1 MSPAMPI
8 FLLFNALGSLFGAGG
23 GSYISRLLGLNEI
36 EKIKKVSAF
45 SYYGSIAAGVVM
57 LAILMVF
64 MDPIL
69 KISGATENTYELA
82 RQYLIIVAAGG
93 FAMVIQTSFAQ
104 VVRAEGATKE
114 AMTGIILG
122 SVVNIILDPVM
133 ILAMNMGVEGA
144 AWATVI
150 GNVSAMVYYTVW
162 CANKKSILSVSLS
175 HLKWDRETVKEVFSI
190 GVPQALMNIL
200 MSVSTVML
208 NFFASRCPEGDEII
222 AGFGVANRINT
233 VVVMLLIGLGQG
245 IQPLVGYSF
254 SSGNYQRVNS
264 VIRWSVIFGVS
275 LGTVLMLCFLY
286 FPETIVRAFIDNEA
300 VVGYGVGLLKAL
312 ACVAPIF
319 GIQFIFLNIFQ
330 AMGKVFPSS
339 VISVSRQGVFFIA
352 TLLIGFRLAGVTGLM
367 WAQPAADAGC
377 VILSSILYFTTVG
390 KELKE

>member
-1 MSPAMPI
+1 MSLAMPI
-8 FLLFNALGSLFGAGG
+8 FLLFNVLGSLFGAGG
-23 GSYISRLLGLNEI
+23 SSYISRLLGLNEI

-104 VVRAEGATKE
+104 VVRAEGAAKE

-162 CANKKSILSVSLS
+162 RANKKSILSVSLS

-254 SSGNYQRVNS
+254 SSGNY
-264 VIRWSVIFGVS
+264 
-275 LGTVLMLCFLY
+275 
-286 FPETIVRAFIDNEA
+286 
-300 VVGYGVGLLKAL
+300 
-312 ACVAPIF
+312 
-319 GIQFIFLNIFQ
+319 
-330 AMGKVFPSS
+330 
-339 VISVSRQGVFFIA
+339 
-352 TLLIGFRLAGVTGLM
+352 
-367 WAQPAADAGC
+367 
-377 VILSSILYFTTVG
+377 
-390 KELKE
+390 

>member
-1 MSPAMPI
+1 
-8 FLLFNALGSLFGAGG
+8 
-23 GSYISRLLGLNEI
+23 
-36 EKIKKVSAF
+36 
-45 SYYGSIAAGVVM
+45 
-57 LAILMVF
+57 
-64 MDPIL
+64 
-69 KISGATENTYELA
+69 
-82 RQYLIIVAAGG
+82 
-93 FAMVIQTSFAQ
+93 
-104 VVRAEGATKE
+104 
-114 AMTGIILG
+114 
-122 SVVNIILDPVM
+122 
-133 ILAMNMGVEGA
+133 
-144 AWATVI
+144 
-150 GNVSAMVYYTVW
+150 
-162 CANKKSILSVSLS
+162 
-175 HLKWDRETVKEVFSI
+175 
-190 GVPQALMNIL
+190 MNIL

-300 VVGYGVGLLKAL
+300 VVGYGVGLLKAP

-319 GIQFIFLNIFQ
+319 GIQFIFLNTFQ

-352 TLLIGFRLAGVTGLM
+352 ALLIGFRLAGVTGLM